1 MAGRAEE
8 SAAPSVGRGRS
19 QPPAQMQGRNHRAS
33 RLNRGEQRLADP
45 VEHMLDIDVPTLTWL
60 LRDDAVLEMPP
71 QPIWFTG
78 REQIGRFLQTH
89 VLRQP
94 GEFLLIPTAA
104 NGQPALA
111 EYRGHGVHRAAAVQ
125 VLTLTAGRVA
135 WVVVFHDPGLFA
147 AFGLPPALPPAAT
160 ASMPRR

>member
-1 MAGRAEE
+1 MAPAEDE
-8 SAAPSVGRGRS
+8 IRE
-19 QPPAQMQGRNHRAS
+19 PADPRDREL
-33 RLNRGEQRLADP
+33 LNRYAAAFEDAD
-45 VEHMLDIDVPTLTWL
+45 ITTLVRL
-60 LRDDAVLEMPP
+60 LREDAVLEMPP

-89 VLRQP
+89 ILRQP
-94 GEFLLIPTAA
+94 GKFILIPTAA

-111 EYRGHGVHRAAAVQ
+111 EYRRGHDGVHRAAAMQ

-135 WVVVFHDPGLFA
+135 RIVVFHDPGLFA
-147 AFGLPPALPPAAT
+147 ASGLPPALPPAAT